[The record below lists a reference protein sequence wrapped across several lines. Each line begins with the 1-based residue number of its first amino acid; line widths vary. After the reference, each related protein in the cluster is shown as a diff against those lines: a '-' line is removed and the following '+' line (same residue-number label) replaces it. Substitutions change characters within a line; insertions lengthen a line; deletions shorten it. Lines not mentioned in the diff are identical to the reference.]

1 MYSFLSIWHFI
12 YLARWP
18 RFPLQMHFFFLIPF
32 LISRTGTMEKGSQ
45 GMQGTRK
52 GQKLW
57 SENYSTHNGFQQV
70 GLMQG
75 YESVKGTIQKGK
87 KHILNLNIQKRDKK
101 KKSKISPQ
109 KCNMSP
115 FEYIPANTML
125 SQPLQFTCQ
134 YKMGLIKNPISAI
147 FQKLAYYTVQVY

>member
-1 MYSFLSIWHFI
+1 MAFHLPCEVAQISFTN
-12 YLARWP
+12 A
-18 RFPLQMHFFFLIPF
+18 FFFNPLFNIKD
-32 LISRTGTMEKGSQ
+32 RYNGKGEPGNAGNKEGS
-45 GMQGTRK
+45 
-52 GQKLW
+52 KLW

-75 YESVKGTIQKGK
+75 YESVKGTRQKGK

-109 KCNMSP
+109 KCNVSP

-147 FQKLAYYTVQVY
+147 FQKLAYYTIQVY

>member
-1 MYSFLSIWHFI
+1 MAFHLPCEVAQISFTNAL
-12 YLARWP
+12 
-18 RFPLQMHFFFLIPF
+18 FFFNPLFNIKD
-32 LISRTGTMEKGSQ
+32 RYNGKGEPGNAGNKEGS
-45 GMQGTRK
+45 
-52 GQKLW
+52 KLW

-75 YESVKGTIQKGK
+75 YESVKGTRQKGK

-147 FQKLAYYTVQVY
+147 FQKLAYYTIQVY